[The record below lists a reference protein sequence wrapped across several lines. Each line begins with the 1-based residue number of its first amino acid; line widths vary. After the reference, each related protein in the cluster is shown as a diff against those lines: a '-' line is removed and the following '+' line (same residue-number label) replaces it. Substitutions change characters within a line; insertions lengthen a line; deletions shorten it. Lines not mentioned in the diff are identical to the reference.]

1 LAKRSSTGAT
11 KLMSLWAIVPVKPL
25 RRGKSRLSE
34 ILSETERSRLNH
46 QLFSHTIDVLKK
58 VTAISDILVVSR
70 DSNVLT
76 ESREKNVRTVTEN
89 GTPELN
95 NALRRAS
102 VFSRAFSTEGVLIVP
117 ADLPML
123 TPDDVTAFIE
133 QRTQPPV
140 MVINPDRQRL
150 GTNML
155 LIDPADL
162 ITFSFGMDSFEK
174 HCHLAKLAGAE
185 VIVNENDRIALD
197 LDVPEDY
204 EILCSKSVLPIMI

>member
-1 LAKRSSTGAT
+1 LAKRSLPGAN
-11 KLMSLWAIVPVKPL
+11 KPMSLWAIVPVKPL
-25 RRGKSRLSE
+25 RRGKSRLAE
-34 ILSETERSRLNH
+34 ILTEDERSRLNH
-46 QLFSHTIDVLKK
+46 HLFSHTIDVLLQ
-58 VTAISDILVVSR
+58 VDAISEILVVSR

-76 ESREKNVRTVTEN
+76 ESREKRVRTVTEN

-102 VFSRAFSTEGVLIVP
+102 LFSNVFSKEGVLIVP

-123 TPDDVTAFIE
+123 TPGDVTDFLV

-140 MVINPDRQRL
+140 MVISPDRRRL

-155 LIDPADL
+155 LINPADL
-162 ITFSFGMDSFEK
+162 ITFSFGEESFTK
-174 HCHLAKLAGAE
+174 HCNLANQKGAE
-185 VIVNENDRIALD
+185 VIVYENERIALD

-204 EILCSKSVLPIMI
+204 EILRLKSVLPISV